1 MTIDISRRRFFAV
14 VGGAAS
20 WPLAGRAQQI
30 DLRRQIG
37 VLMSISETDSDGQA
51 WVEVFR
57 KELEKFGYIDGGNV
71 NILLRWAAGDPNQIR
86 RLARELVDLRVDV
99 ILASTS
105 PAVAALQHET
115 RTIPIV
121 FAQVAD
127 PVGQGFVSN
136 MARPGANITGFTQFE
151 FSMGGKWV
159 EVLKEL
165 APRITCIALMF
176 NPDTAPYAGR
186 YSRSFETAAAALA
199 VKPIVTAVH
208 NPAEIEDTVAALGRE
223 PYAGLVV
230 MPDTSSTVHRQLI
243 ASLAAQYRVPAIY
256 PYRYFVIS
264 GGLISYG
271 IDIIELYRSAAS
283 YVNRVLRGEKPA
295 ELPVQAPINFELV
308 INLKAAVALGLK
320 VSETLLARADQI
332 IE

>member
-1 MTIDISRRRFFAV
+1 MMIDISRRRFVAV
-14 VGGAAS
+14 VGGAAA

-30 DLRRQIG
+30 DPRRQIG
-37 VLMSISETDSDGQA
+37 VLMSISQTDSDGQT
-51 WVEVFR
+51 WVAAFQ
-57 KELEKFGYIDGGNV
+57 KELARLGFMDGSNV
-71 NILLRWAAGDPNQIR
+71 KILLRWAAGDPGQIR
-86 RLARELVDLRVDV
+86 RLAKELVDLRVDV

-105 PAVAALQHET
+105 PVVAALQHQT
-115 RTIPIV
+115 LTIPIV
-121 FAQVAD
+121 FTQVAD

-165 APRITCIALMF
+165 APPITRVALMF
-176 NPDTAPYAGR
+176 NPDTAPYAGS
-186 YSRSFETAAAALA
+186 YFRSFETAAAALVIKPA
-199 VKPIVTAVH
+199 VAAVH
-208 NPAEIEDTVAALGRE
+208 SSAEIEDAVAALGRE
-223 PYAGLVV
+223 PYAGLAV
-230 MPDTSSTVHRQLI
+230 MPDASSTVHRQLI

-271 IDIIELYRSAAS
+271 ADIIELYRGAAS
-283 YVNRVLRGEKPA
+283 YVNRVLRGEKPG
-295 ELPVQAPINFELV
+295 ELPVQAPTNFELV
-308 INLKAAVALGLK
+308 INLKAAKALGLE
-320 VSETLLARADQI
+320 VSQTLLARADQV